1 MPSHVTQIAGELR
14 KVPNQLT
21 LLRVAVTI
29 ALYWLADGDRWLF
42 IGVLLFAWT
51 TDAADGYL
59 ARRLGLTSN
68 FGMRLDSLAD
78 YFLIGSCL
86 WWLARLCPEAYRDN
100 GTTWWIMAVAVAV
113 PQLTAFVKLRR
124 FAGFHLWSAKVTAV
138 LVLVGFVSWFAPGSP
153 HLPLWIVA
161 AAAVCLGIDEVAVC
175 LVVADPYADLRPSI
189 FHYFPRQ
196 RKADKQL

>member
-1 MPSHVTQIAGELR
+1 MPSKLTHIAGELR

-29 ALYWLADGDRWLF
+29 ALYWLVDGDRWWF
-42 IGVLLFAWT
+42 IGVLLFAWA

-59 ARRLGLTSN
+59 ARRLGLTSD

-78 YFLIGSCL
+78 YFLIASCL
-86 WWLARLCPEAYRDN
+86 WWLARLCPEVYQTN
-100 GTTWWIMAVAVAV
+100 GATWWTMAVAVAV
-113 PQLTAFVKLRR
+113 PQVIAIVKLRR

-138 LVLVGFVSWFAPGSP
+138 LVLVGFVSWFVPGSR

-161 AAAVCLGIDEVAVC
+161 AAVVLKGIDEVAVC
-175 LVVADPYADLRPSI
+175 LAVPDAYADRRPSI
-189 FHYFPRQ
+189 FHYFPR
-196 RKADKQL
+196 RREPDKKP